1 MGFPL
6 QLRLPRMPLT
16 NLSLRPQR
24 RNVHINDNVLHSAY
38 ECGVQKVVSCLST
51 CIFPDKTTYPIDE
64 TMVSVPIPPA
74 HGDAARSWHGLAHH
88 HPFLSSPSVG
98 KTSPCSTSG
107 LSEVCGGVKNPHQ
120 LPTSKILQRVSD
132 PRTRSSR
139 GVRPGVAAAEFP
151 PGLSLLSCPQI
162 HNGPP
167 HSSNFGYSY
176 AKRMIDV
183 QNRCGATGE
192 PSRCQRAVSIP

>member
-6 QLRLPRMPLT
+6 QLRLLRMPLT

-64 TMVSVPIPPA
+64 TMVSVPVPLRTGTQPGPGTASPITTPFYPA
-74 HGDAARSWHGLAHH
+74 HPWAKPHLAALLASPRCAAGSKTHT
-88 HPFLSSPSVG
+88 SSPHP
-98 KTSPCSTSG
+98 KYCSEFPT
-107 LSEVCGGVKNPHQ
+107 PHG
-120 LPTSKILQRVSD
+120 
-132 PRTRSSR
+132 SR
-139 GVRPGVAAAEFP
+139 GVRQGVAAAEFP
-151 PGLSLLSCPQI
+151 PALSLLSCPQI